1 MGGIVCNDDTAS
13 SLTKQEDFC
22 NDYVSFYLCCPVCA
36 VVPDRCRG
44 LLEEPVKEVDQ
55 MSESLTAPVPASLHA
70 DFCYVMD
77 DNSMEGAGIHAG
89 DIVALVA
96 GDHAENGQIVAVQTD
111 TAVLLRRMVCDGQM
125 FATCSTRFAEDVC
138 RLDELPG
145 AKIVGVAVEVWHML
159 PLPKNDPQ
167 GVQV

>member
-1 MGGIVCNDDTAS
+1 
-13 SLTKQEDFC
+13 
-22 NDYVSFYLCCPVCA
+22 
-36 VVPDRCRG
+36 
-44 LLEEPVKEVDQ
+44 
-55 MSESLTAPVPASLHA
+55 MSEHQTVPVPAYLHA
-70 DFCYVMD
+70 DFCYTMD
-77 DNSMEGAGIHAG
+77 DNSMEGSGIHAG